1 MRYALR
7 SSALLAAL
15 ATTGPTVA
23 PEPPAF
29 APHFRLLEPV
39 SWLIENERGDP
50 QKAGP
55 CGGSN
60 TDWGTESYVINQAV
74 GGSLMHI
81 AVQETI
87 YHPGHYRIALA
98 VNSPTEL
105 PPDPEAVT
113 RPTERGPYSVSGE
126 IQDPPAP
133 PVLVDGLW
141 PHDTRPAEVQ
151 TYETDIRLPN
161 IDCEKCILQ
170 VIQWM
175 NEHAFNNPGGYA
187 YHHCAFVRITAD
199 ASLPLDTRWPEQR

>member
-1 MRYALR
+1 LI
-7 SSALLAAL
+7 AAL
-15 ATTGPTVA
+15 ATTGPISSAALDATA
-23 PEPPAF
+23 SM
-29 APHFRLLEPV
+29 PHFRLLEPV
-39 SWLIENERGDP
+39 SWIVENDRGDP

-60 TDWGTESYVINQAV
+60 ADWGEETYVINEAV
-74 GGSLMHI
+74 GGRLMHI
-81 AVQETI
+81 KVVETI

-113 RPTERGPYSVSGE
+113 RPSERGPISVSAP

-141 PHDTRPAEVQ
+141 AHDTRPAEMQ

-161 IDCEKCILQ
+161 IDCVKC
-170 VIQWM
+170 VIQIFQFM
-175 NEHAFNNPGGYA
+175 SELAFNNPGGFTYL
-187 YHHCAFVRITAD
+187 HCAIVRLTAEAARPRD
-199 ASLPLDTRWPEQR
+199 AGWPALR